1 MQSRGLPASP
11 FVPGAQCE
19 HHVLSSGCISLSFG
33 GIVAQFCRR
42 RQCSVFCNTRDCIW
56 KRKIGIGLFEDKS
69 KFLYL
74 LIDAHSDSDCM
85 TFLLSLQKINKFYQL
100 RNSKRRM
107 LLVMEKGFL
116 RPTWH
121 SGIDRRHVGDF
132 QLCSGCNVC
141 LWFVRYSASNKR
153 GHVML
158 VIMCYIPW

>member
-42 RQCSVFCNTRDCIW
+42 RQCFVFCNTRDCIW

-107 LLVMEKGFL
+107 LLVMEKAFSALLDIQGL
-116 RPTWH
+116 
-121 SGIDRRHVGDF
+121 IVG
-132 QLCSGCNVC
+132 
-141 LWFVRYSASNKR
+141 
-153 GHVML
+153 ML
-158 VIMCYIPW
+158 VTFSYAQVAMYVFGLCDILPVTKEVM